1 VTFVLLTAS
10 FLAPVGANNFLRGTE
25 AGAGDARISKE
36 SVRASLLEEIEESL
50 GTGSAARRVVRL
62 ESALSPMYAALPKN
76 EHGHLGH
83 ATVRYALHRLFVQR
97 HAWHVNGLEPN
108 GGAVN
113 ASTAADMLKA
123 TVPSYVQ
130 ELFERRLGDW
140 GFSLHDIAVFAA
152 TMEHFIHNETMQRL
166 EMAYEVKGVN
176 QSEQLTESRLD
187 MVVDQYMKEYI
198 LGKDAFSIPD
208 SQIHIV
214 YPGWN
219 DTQVFVREMR
229 KNVQD
234 AEADPSKPPGTQT
247 SDFKQAMRVVEEV
260 GDHYGHFQDAECRQI
275 KDDLLKHADWAT
287 GRVKLSKF
295 YNAALEHGH
304 WQFTESADFLRQNGV
319 LDESDP
325 FNPQVIVT
333 NYVYSPANCVASS
346 SFYSVCCINE
356 CEGLLAHLEREIAA
370 PEGEP
375 ALIAELVASLPTSTV
390 QAPRNLSTALRARLD
405 EMAVGHGTVP
415 LHGRLFAQWMHHA
428 FPRECPY
435 PHVAG
440 TTNPQT
446 ADEYMAET
454 GATSSAS
461 EEEMKRVVEDAR
473 SQLEAQETPKL
484 PLQNEELPWHPE
496 EELLV
501 VRPKPKPASRSILAQ
516 GVRSFFMFAA
526 LVSAAIGLVRTVR
539 DVLAGEEGAS
549 KGGRHL
555 GGHAPTKTLEKYL
568 V

>member
-1 VTFVLLTAS
+1 MAGLVTSAALILLCAS
-10 FLAPVGANNFLRGTE
+10 FLAPVDANNFLRGTE

-50 GTGSAARRVVRL
+50 GTGSAARRVARL
-62 ESALSPMYAALPKN
+62 ESALGPMYSALPKN

-113 ASTAADMLKA
+113 ASTAADMLQA
-123 TVPSYVQ
+123 TVPSYLQ
-130 ELFERRLGDW
+130 DLFERRLGDW
-140 GFSLHDIAVFAA
+140 GFSLHDTAVFAA
-152 TMEHFIHNETMQRL
+152 TMEHFIHNETLQRL
-166 EMAYEVKGVN
+166 EMAYEAKEVN

-187 MVVDQYMKEYI
+187 MVLDQYMKQYI
-198 LGKDAFSIPD
+198 LGTDAPSVPDNRMKD
-208 SQIHIV
+208 V

-229 KNVQD
+229 KNVQE
-234 AEADPSKPPGTQT
+234 AEADPSKPAGTQT
-247 SDFKQAMRVVEEV
+247 HDFRVTVRVVEEV
-260 GDHYGHFQDAECRQI
+260 GDHYGHFQDGECRQL
-275 KDDLLKHADWAT
+275 KDDLLKHGDWAT
-287 GRVKLSKF
+287 GRVKLSNF
-295 YNAALEHGH
+295 YNAALEHGN
-304 WQFTESADFLRQNGV
+304 WQFQESADFLRQNGV

-325 FNPQVIVT
+325 LNPQVIVT

-356 CEGLLAHLEREIAA
+356 CESLLAHLEREIAA

-375 ALIAELVASLPTSTV
+375 KLIAELVASLPTATV
-390 QAPRNLSTALRARLD
+390 QAPRSLPTGLRERLD
-405 EMAVGHGTVP
+405 EMAEGHGTVP

-435 PHVAG
+435 PHLAG

-454 GATSSAS
+454 GAITIATEDEMRRLV
-461 EEEMKRVVEDAR
+461 EEHR
-473 SQLEAQETPKL
+473 SQLDSQGTPKQ
-484 PLQNEELPWHPE
+484 LQNDELPWHPE

-501 VRPKPKPASRSILAQ
+501 VRPTPKAASRGILAQ

-526 LVSAAIGLVRTVR
+526 LVSAAIGLVRTVK
-539 DVLAGEEGAS
+539 DMLKSEGQLLPHHQKS
-549 KGGRHL
+549 HL
-555 GGHAPTKTLEKYL
+555 